1 MTKHVA
7 VQILGKDYQ
16 VACPEGEEH
25 NLIEAAYYLDGNMQE
40 VRKSG
45 RVLGPERAAIMAA
58 LNIANELLQLKTDT
72 ENGKIN
78 IEDKVSGMSNKIS
91 KCLIGKKRIRVRP
104 ERDIEESANL

>member
-25 NLIEAAYYLDGNMQE
+25 NLIEAAYYLDRNMQE
-40 VRKSG
+40 VKKSG

-58 LNIANELLQLKTDT
+58 LNIANELLQLKTDA
-72 ENGKIN
+72 ESSKVN
-78 IEDKVSGMSNKIS
+78 IEERVSDLSNKIS

-104 ERDIEESANL
+104 EEDIEEVIN